1 MGYVPAVTL
10 CYYDHID
17 SLKANEYILE
27 HWNVSIIDEDYFYF
41 MDFLSAVVNASASN
55 YVDLAKFAED
65 ERFDEVDLYE
75 IIQAIDRPF
84 EQLINT
90 FEANFEVSVRT
101 AMTERGLC
109 YIINSAIGVVLGDK
123 YVSEANFEFNIFL
136 RIFLV
141 ILSISF
147 RFSFQTFE
155 DLKSPLKCNF
165 GKQQCYIKIDLLES
179 TGVVS
184 LQKF

>member
-1 MGYVPAVTL
+1 MISVDRNYRDWVGYMPAVTL

-17 SLKANEYILE
+17 SFKANQYILE
-27 HWNVSIIDEDYFYF
+27 RWNVSIVEEDYFYF

-65 ERFDEVDLYE
+65 ERFDEIDLYE

-84 EQLINT
+84 EQIINT
-90 FEANFEVSVRT
+90 FEANFEVSVRP

-123 YVSEANFEFNIFL
+123 YVSVNNFE
-136 RIFLV
+136 
-141 ILSISF
+141 
-147 RFSFQTFE
+147 
-155 DLKSPLKCNF
+155 CNF
-165 GKQQCYIKIDLLES
+165 FY
-179 TGVVS
+179 
-184 LQKF
+184 